1 MAEPERAPGLAEL
14 LVHGGREMCPQRGQ
28 GCSGEA
34 LGCWN
39 SHRALRPPPSPTAA
53 PQTGQSEHRTHPRVA
68 ALDPPAMSAL
78 SRAASLGAE
87 RTTGRCELHAPG
99 APSKCGRKGGLYCQG
114 ASSPPTG
121 YVQGPCQV
129 PSTTLVV
136 ASPPEPRFTG

>member
-1 MAEPERAPGLAEL
+1 MALNRVWTGCMPHRGCTDEL
-14 LVHGGREMCPQRGQ
+14 TSLMGQ
-28 GCSGEA
+28 HPS
-34 LGCWN
+34 W
-39 SHRALRPPPSPTAA
+39 LRPPPSPTAA